1 MVHHINSKIGAF
13 NMVPEVSETGLNSFH
28 SFSLFYSSAFIFQLN
43 YPSSASV
50 ILLLISSRVCL
61 ISVIVLFVT
70 ACLFCIYSRFLL
82 NVLNEVCIFPFLF
95 SRFGVIFNIITL
107 NSLSGSLPIFSLCI
121 WSCGFYLVP
130 LSAR

>member
-1 MVHHINSKIGAF
+1 MGETAKKI
-13 NMVPEVSETGLNSFH
+13 
-28 SFSLFYSSAFIFQLN
+28 IQLN
-43 YPSSASV
+43 
-50 ILLLISSRVCL
+50 ISE
-61 ISVIVLFVT
+61 
-70 ACLFCIYSRFLL
+70 LL